1 MSELK
6 VHASAC
12 DIEPMVQIEDIRAAF
27 VARLKKS
34 LAARGIDLW
43 GAGARL
49 AEMTKVTP
57 KASSKWLNGESMPG
71 PAKMQAIA
79 QALGVKVEWLQHGS
93 GEGPDASIAAGVD
106 APANESSAEAS
117 SSSAADMVR
126 QMLATKGKSLSEDAR
141 ARLLAAAEQSDS
153 GNVIHVDFSRP
164 GQVGDEVW
172 IAHYDVRAAMGGG
185 QIPHEYPEMLQ
196 DIRVSPKHLRDL
208 GLTFKEHF
216 HLKMITGWGQS
227 MAPTIKD
234 RDPLLVD
241 ITIRE
246 FTGDGIYLF
255 SHDDML
261 YVKRLQKKGK
271 DRFKMISD
279 NKHHDIE
286 EIRVDDTHILARVL
300 YVWNGQPV

>member
-1 MSELK
+1 MDIYAIRKQQLIRLIGSQK
-6 VHASAC
+6 KGAC
-12 DIEPMVQIEDIRAAF
+12 AERWGMAPAHLSQILSDKTVKNLGDD
-27 VARLKKS
+27 VARRIEAVEGLPRGWFDS
-34 LAARGIDLW
+34 LP
-43 GAGARL
+43 AGEQPAL
-49 AEMTKVTP
+49 PPSE
-57 KASSKWLNGESMPG
+57 ASE
-71 PAKMQAIA
+71 I
-79 QALGVKVEWLQHGS
+79 GV
-93 GEGPDASIAAGVD
+93 ASEE
-106 APANESSAEAS
+106 APATQ
-117 SSSAADMVR
+117 SAADQVK
-126 QMLATKGKSLSEDAR
+126 QMLARVKGLSSAVRDRIIEV
-141 ARLLAAAEQSDS
+141 AEGSS
-153 GNVIHVDFSRP
+153 NVINVDFSRP

-279 NKHHDIE
+279 NKHHDPE
-286 EIRVDDTHILARVL
+286 DIRVDDTHILARVL
-300 YVWNGQPV
+300 YVWNGNPV

>member
-1 MSELK
+1 MHKSIDKILAQLMAANGISQVELSSRTSVGQSTISRILK
-6 VHASAC
+6 PQGPKG
-12 DIEPMVQIEDIRAAF
+12 IKEPTDKQVRPLADFFGITTDQLRGYEPLVEAEPQAEERAALST
-27 VARLKKS
+27 AD
-34 LAARGIDLW
+34 I
-43 GAGARL
+43 
-49 AEMTKVTP
+49 
-57 KASSKWLNGESMPG
+57 
-71 PAKMQAIA
+71 
-79 QALGVKVEWLQHGS
+79 VK
-93 GEGPDASIAAGVD
+93 
-106 APANESSAEAS
+106 
-117 SSSAADMVR
+117 
-126 QMLATKGKSLSEDAR
+126 QMLAKHGKGLSVDAR
-141 ARLLAAAEQSDS
+141 QKIADAIEEKSAEQASS
-153 GNVIHVDFSRP
+153 NVVTVDFSRP

-185 QIPHEYPEMLQ
+185 QIPHDYPEMLQ
-196 DIRVSPKHLRDL
+196 DIRVSPRHLREM
-208 GLTFKEHF
+208 GVTFKEHY

-255 SHDDML
+255 SHDEML

-279 NKHHDIE
+279 NKHHDPE
-286 EIRVDDTHILARVL
+286 DIRVDDTHILARVL

>member
-1 MSELK
+1 MNE
-6 VHASAC
+6 
-12 DIEPMVQIEDIRAAF
+12 
-27 VARLKKS
+27 S
-34 LAARGIDLW
+34 LAQRIKRLRKE
-43 GAGARL
+43 AGLSQAQL
-49 AEMTKVTP
+49 ADACGWKSQSRVGNYEAGTREP
-57 KASSKWLNGESMPG
+57 NLADIS
-71 PAKMQAIA
+71 AIA
-79 QALGVKVEWLQHGS
+79 KALRID
-93 GEGPDASIAAGVD
+93 DAQLLLSTPLADLSPLSFETAQTSV
-106 APANESSAEAS
+106 APG
-117 SSSAADMVR
+117 SAADAVR
-126 QMLATKGKSLSEDAR
+126 AMLAKSGKNVPEALKQKIIAVADTA
-141 ARLLAAAEQSDS
+141 DS
-153 GNVIHVDFSRP
+153 NVVTVDFSRP

-208 GLTFKEHF
+208 GVTFKEHF

-271 DRFKMISD
+271 GHFKMISD
-279 NKHHDIE
+279 NKHHDPE
-286 EIRVDDTHILARVL
+286 DIRVDDTYILARVL
-300 YVWNGQPV
+300 LVWNANLV